1 LATLMLCV
9 AGMLAVCT
17 AFPASAASALFI
29 ATSNVPPG
37 KFQMLSGIAG
47 QHGITIDV
55 RYLDKLA
62 SADEAAQLIAGHD
75 VVFVDS
81 YLQDQVRAR
90 LGPALQGPRPL
101 AWLYDKSPGSHNMPA
116 ALAGKLAVY
125 YSNGGRENFDAFFA
139 TVAAW
144 LSGSGYEGM
153 PRAGALPIHWPTWHG
168 KALIPASIPP

>member
-1 LATLMLCV
+1 M
-9 AGMLAVCT
+9 
-17 AFPASAASALFI
+17 
-29 ATSNVPPG
+29 
-37 KFQMLSGIAG
+37 
-47 QHGITIDV
+47 
-55 RYLDKLA
+55 
-62 SADEAAQLIAGHD
+62 AQLIAGHD

-144 LSGSGYEGM
+144 LSGSGYEGI
-153 PRAGALPIHWPTWHG
+153 PEPAVYPETAIYHPDAAGRRFTDPLAYLAWKGVDPGQH
-168 KALIPASIPP
+168 PPVIGLAFHEQYLSSLQTGLVDGQSAHACAGWQAAGRCNHYHPHHA